1 MISVDSNGDIMFHTR
16 QACFYLF
23 LIFIVG
29 MSFDKIEAKSSAHC
43 PYASDSI
50 YEVFKPLPVD
60 YLYHLYDQHPE
71 THEVLD
77 SYFRVKQKL
86 NYKKEKKVL
95 TYSLFWKPQDNVN
108 YETIH
113 QKRWMKGK
121 QTSFYAIYVNP
132 LKKNISYFKK
142 KEPQTRIRIYLAAD
156 LEFLVQDLS
165 SSNVEIFLMESSS
178 VGHSPGAMW
187 RFLAF
192 SDPEAR
198 WVCCQDSDQIEN
210 ADDIDL
216 INKWLG
222 DKHTYGFYRMH
233 ATKYQEDLGSAIY
246 SPIVANAFGAKKGHG
261 IDFEKAM
268 KGFLLHREL
277 YPEEPRHPRDIAY
290 TDHPYGF
297 GNHFP
302 VYGLDERFL
311 KHVVYY
317 YLADRALL
325 TTLVTSKKK
334 QKLLYEI
341 AKGDKSYLM
350 AKDYFYVLKQNRNAI
365 YR

>member
-1 MISVDSNGDIMFHTR
+1 MFNYRSLGLYLSVFFTAITSDQH
-16 QACFYLF
+16 
-23 LIFIVG
+23 
-29 MSFDKIEAKSSAHC
+29 IEAKSGQC
-43 PYASDSI
+43 PYAHHSFN
-50 YEVFKPLPVD
+50 EVFKALPVD
-60 YLYHLYDQHPE
+60 YLYNLYDQHPE

-77 SYFRVKQKL
+77 SYFRVKKKL
-86 NYKKEKKVL
+86 GYKKAKKIL

-108 YETIH
+108 FETIC

-121 QTSFYAIYVNP
+121 ETSFYAVYVSP

-142 KEPQTRIRIYLAAD
+142 KEPDTRIRIYLAAD
-156 LEFLVQDLS
+156 LEFLISELS

-192 SDPEAR
+192 GDDETR
-198 WVCCQDSDQIEN
+198 WVCCQDSDQIEDPRN
-210 ADDIDL
+210 IDL
-216 INKWLG
+216 INKWLR
-222 DKHTYGFYRMH
+222 DKHTYGFYRIH
-233 ATKYQEDLGSAIY
+233 ATSYKEDLQSAIY

-261 IDFEKAM
+261 IEFEKAM

-277 YPEEPRHPRDIAY
+277 YPDEPRHPRDIASS
-290 TDHPYGF
+290 DHPYGF

-317 YLADRALL
+317 YLADRSLL

-334 QKLLYEI
+334 QDALYDM

-350 AKDYFYVLKQNRNAI
+350 AKDYFYVLSRNKDAI